1 MYTLVKEKS
10 QRKGFQYIIMGYAL
24 NKYVIYLDIYIYIYI
39 LYASYSP
46 KKS

>member
-1 MYTLVKEKS
+1 MYNLVKEKS

-24 NKYVIYLDIYIYIYI
+24 NKYVIYLYIYIYI